1 MFKVQSSK
9 FKVQSSAPFTHPFSI
24 LYPRLMT
31 VVALWLSVACTLPA
45 APVPLTLQAAH
56 ETALHNHPRI
66 TVADLRA
73 LAAKQ
78 VTREA
83 RSAFFP
89 TIYGSVVAVG
99 TAEDNTRLAAI
110 GGLNNPSIFNR
121 NAEGL
126 NVSQLITDFGRTAN
140 LTGSAKERALAE
152 ENTARATREQILLE
166 VDSAFYSGLEA
177 QAVARVAEKTVAA
190 RKSFLDQVS
199 AMATNKLRSDL
210 DVSFARVSLEE
221 AGLLLSKSRSDLEA
235 VYAQIANLMGERQ
248 SQTFRLVEEP
258 LPPGLSTNTAALV
271 EQALQS
277 RPDLLAVRH
286 AQEATHRFTKA
297 ERAARYPTI
306 AALGSAGIVP
316 IHDPQLPAQYA
327 AAGVTLNLPL
337 FSGGLYVARA
347 KEAELRAGA
356 ADAQL
361 LDAENA
367 VVRDVRIAWLNAQN
381 AFERM
386 GMTAH
391 LVENATRS
399 YDLAQARYKNGVSS
413 IVELNQAELN
423 KISAEI
429 SYANTKYEYLLRRS
443 ALDFQTGALK

>member
-1 MFKVQSSK
+1 M
-9 FKVQSSAPFTHPFSI
+9 AIALSI
-24 LYPRLMT
+24 TCAEEPRN
-31 VVALWLSVACTLPA
+31 
-45 APVPLTLQAAH
+45 LTLLEAH
-56 ETALHNHPRI
+56 ETALRNHPRI
-66 TVADLRA
+66 TVADLKA

-78 VTREA
+78 ITREA

-89 TIYGSVVAVG
+89 NIYGSVVAVG

-152 ENTARATREQILLE
+152 ENTAQAAREQILLE
-166 VDSAFYSGLEA
+166 VDNAFYSGLEA

-190 RKSFLDQVS
+190 RKSFLDQVA

-221 AGLLLSKSRSDLEA
+221 ADLLLSKSRSDLEA
-235 VYAQIANLMGERQ
+235 ADAQIANLLGERQ
-248 SQTFRLVEEP
+248 PQTFHLVEGP
-258 LPPGLSTNTAALV
+258 LPANLSTNTAALV

-277 RPDLLAVRH
+277 RPDLLALRH
-286 AQEATHRFTKA
+286 SQEATHRFTKA

-306 AALGSAGIVP
+306 AALGSAGVVP
-316 IHDPQLPAQYA
+316 IHDLQLPDHYA

-337 FSGGLYVARA
+337 FSGGLYAARA
-347 KEAELRAGA
+347 KEAELRARA

-367 VVRDVRIAWLNAQN
+367 VVRDIRIAWLNTQN

-413 IVELNQAELN
+413 IVELNQAQLN
-423 KISAEI
+423 EVSAEI
-429 SYANTKYEYLLRRS
+429 EYENTKYEYLLRLS
-443 ALDFQTGALK
+443 ALHFQTGSLQ